1 MSAVWVFKEITLR
14 CAGGG
19 WACHHHKWIM
29 MNNSGSGLLLL
40 LIFALFVPVPSNRSP
55 RASDWP
61 VQSSDWSA
69 AQPGLIS
76 PGQNV
81 CLGYQVTWL
90 VRPSHGPHRLGFL
103 ALSLSLSLQFCTGL
117 SGSNPLIGQ
126 TLPTNEEGITHY
138 RDEQSNF
145 IKMLKVASWLGGWHV
160 TCWSGSQDDC
170 QDGSQDDCWC
180 RGSYNP
186 IAIVIVFIRT
196 FTIVK

>member
-1 MSAVWVFKEITLR
+1 MLAHQFLNLAFRKDSPSGWIKSIVEWYLMSAIWVFKEITLR
-14 CAGGG
+14 SAGGG
-19 WACHHHKWIM
+19 WARHHHKWIM

-69 AQPGLIS
+69 RSLSAQPGLIS

-103 ALSLSLSLQFCTGL
+103 ALFLSLSPILHWPFWL
-117 SGSNPLIGQ
+117 RPSHW
-126 TLPTNEEGITHY
+126 TN
-138 RDEQSNF
+138 
-145 IKMLKVASWLGGWHV
+145 
-160 TCWSGSQDDC
+160 
-170 QDGSQDDCWC
+170 
-180 RGSYNP
+180 
-186 IAIVIVFIRT
+186 IAN
-196 FTIVK
+196 